1 MDRIFRKTTSV
12 FNLVRT
18 ARDEPHMYG
27 KKGELLHTVDDVE
40 DAAVHAVR
48 QVSIADGA
56 HKEHREHIENEKFGR
71 DGSSDRS

>member
-40 DAAVHAVR
+40 DAAVHAAR
-48 QVSIADGA
+48 QVSIADGT
-56 HKEHREHIENEKFGR
+56 HKEIGR
-71 DGSSDRS
+71 AHV